1 LTAEAESAAAASTG
15 AGARAGSESESRAG
29 VGARAGSG
37 SESES
42 ESPAGVVAR
51 RLVPVFVCGEPAR
64 GDDAAG
70 FAAVELLPPEVRA
83 LADIVAVGQLDVS
96 LLVDLPDG
104 QPCVLVDAV
113 AGIAPGETW
122 VRPLASLLEVPI
134 ARGRPAPHS
143 SHLLPIDRVLAL
155 AAVLRPAPPAGTFV
169 GIGGA
174 DFGLG
179 SPLSPAVAAGLPAF
193 AAAIADTIRAAA
205 RNVRSRRTAPQR

>member
-1 LTAEAESAAAASTG
+1 LTAEDG
-15 AGARAGSESESRAG
+15 DGVG
-29 VGARAGSG
+29 VGARA
-37 SESES
+37 ES
-42 ESPAGVVAR
+42 ESPAGPGAGAR
-51 RLVPVFVCGEPAR
+51 RLVPVFICGEPAR

-70 FAAVELLPPEVRA
+70 FAAVEQLPPEVRA

-104 QPCVLVDAV
+104 QACVVVDAV

-122 VRPLASLLEVPI
+122 VRPLAELVHASA

-155 AAVLRPAPPAGTFV
+155 AALLRPEPPAGTFV

-174 DFGLG
+174 DFDLG
-179 SPLSPAVAAGLPAF
+179 GPLSPAVAAGLPAF
-193 AAAIADTIRAAA
+193 AAAIAEAIRGAAE
-205 RNVRSRRTAPQR
+205 P